1 MEGIYDSMDSA
12 TYYSNLLPGI
22 VEMLTRVIAVPGSQ
36 TISLGQST
44 SCNQL
49 PNWKRRWLKLKILLN
64 SFAFELT
71 VAGYPLRSVAAS
83 RLKYPQSKS
92 GQMGLRLC
100 VSP

>member
-1 MEGIYDSMDSA
+1 MEGIYDNMDSA

-22 VEMLTRVIAVPGSQ
+22 VETLMRVIAVPELQ

-49 PNWKRRWLKLKILLN
+49 LSWKRRSLKLKVLLN

-71 VAGYPLRSVAAS
+71 VAGYPLRSVAAFW
-83 RLKYPQSKS
+83 LKYLQSKS
-92 GQMGLRLC
+92 GPMGLRLC

>member
-22 VEMLTRVIAVPGSQ
+22 VETLTRAIAVPESR

-44 SCNQL
+44 SFNQL
-49 PNWKRRWLKLKILLN
+49 PNWKRKSLKLKILLN

-71 VAGYPLRSVAAS
+71 VAGYPLRSVAAF